1 MSDDDD
7 DHDGDDDDDDDDGQD
22 QDQDDDDYN
31 QRFCWWTHEILSAQE
46 LPWWNWE
53 GATAALLPNIQPGLF
68 LNPLKTLAPG
78 LYSKD
83 IVSSPSYLAF
93 FHGIN
98 LKYLQIVAGRFP
110 LNKELAF
117 ELAALM
123 AQVDHLIINPII
135 TTTTTTAINI
145 IITTI
150 IALYHHLIHHH
161 HPIHYRLTW
170 ATLVL
175 NVVAVR
181 QWETQIFRKP
191 FRVSTQFVT
200 WLR

>member
-1 MSDDDD
+1 M
-7 DHDGDDDDDDDDGQD
+7 
-22 QDQDDDDYN
+22 
-31 QRFCWWTHEILSAQE
+31 
-46 LPWWNWE
+46 
-53 GATAALLPNIQPGLF
+53 
-68 LNPLKTLAPG
+68 
-78 LYSKD
+78 
-83 IVSSPSYLAF
+83 
-93 FHGIN
+93 
-98 LKYLQIVAGRFP
+98 AGRFP

-123 AQVDHLIINPII
+123 AQVAYLIINPII
-135 TTTTTTAINI
+135 TTTTTNIIIIVVINI

-200 WLR
+200 